1 MVPESHGR
9 FWEER
14 DTPCRCGYSEECGL
28 GDPPPG
34 LEWEDRLYHCV
45 IPRGGE
51 GSCGPRDL
59 HGLGVWEGGLGS
71 SAGAHNQP
79 PTMLPSSPLTLE
91 AEASCKG

>member
-1 MVPESHGR
+1 MGGFGR
-9 FWEER
+9 RGTHPVAVVTARSVDWG
-14 DTPCRCGYSEECGL
+14 T
-28 GDPPPG
+28 PPPG